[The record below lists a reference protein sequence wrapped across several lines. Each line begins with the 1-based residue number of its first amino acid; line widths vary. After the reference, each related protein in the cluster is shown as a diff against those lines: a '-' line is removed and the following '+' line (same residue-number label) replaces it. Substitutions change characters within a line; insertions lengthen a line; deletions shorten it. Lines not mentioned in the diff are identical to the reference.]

1 MNKLLILGT
10 IAGIGLGIAVK
21 LMMKSNNDE
30 SSELS
35 SNSNAEPA

>member
-21 LMMKSNNDE
+21 LMMKSNNEE

-35 SNSNAEPA
+35 SNSNTEPA

>member
-21 LMMKSNNDE
+21 LMMKSNNEE

-35 SNSNAEPA
+35 SNNAEPA